1 MNTEPLNKK
10 PIRPPRLKSGDS
22 IGIVAPASPF
32 DVNLFD
38 RGIRTL
44 KSNGFRI
51 HIPDDLYAD
60 QGYFAGSDEHRAD
73 LIHRLFADQTINAI
87 VCAKG
92 GFGSM
97 RLLPLLDFA
106 LIEKNPKIF
115 LGHSDISALLSALGN
130 ETGLVTFHGPVA
142 TSISNAPEKTKQ
154 AVIEAISSDRPLEF
168 TCANGMTIHPGV
180 VSGPICGGNLTTLCH
195 LVGTPFAPGFND
207 HILFLEDRGEAPYR
221 IDRMLSHMKLAGC
234 FRKLAGLILGDFI
247 DCGEKQEIRRIVTDV
262 FAGSSLPIMAGF
274 EAGHRKQNLT
284 IPFGL
289 EATLDAD
296 KHTLSFGQ
304 AATK

>member
-1 MNTEPLNKK
+1 MNPINKK
-10 PIRPPRLKSGDS
+10 TILPARLKPGDT

-32 DVNLFD
+32 DVDLFE
-38 RGIRTL
+38 RGIGTL
-44 KSNGFRI
+44 KSMGFRI
-51 HIPDDLYAD
+51 YIPDDLYENE
-60 QGYFAGSDEHRAD
+60 GYLAGSDEHRLD
-73 LIHRLFADQTINAI
+73 VIHRLFADRTINAI

-115 LGHSDISALLSALGN
+115 LGHSDISALLSAIYT
-130 ETGLVTFHGPVA
+130 EAGLVTFHGPVV

-154 AVIEAISSDRPLEF
+154 AVVEAFASERPLEF
-168 TCANGMTIHPGV
+168 TCANGITIHPGV

-195 LVGTPFAPGFND
+195 LVGTPFEPGFND

-234 FRKLAGLILGDFI
+234 LQQLAGLILGDFI
-247 DCGEKQEIRRIVTDV
+247 DCGDQQELLRIVTDV
-262 FAGSSLPIMAGF
+262 FADGGLPIMAGF
-274 EAGHRKQNLT
+274 EAGHREQNLT

-296 KHTLSFGQ
+296 KHRLTYLQ
-304 AATK
+304 PATR